1 MSHRHSCDRCRQQ
14 KVRCVRDESQGA
26 SSGTTSLARC
36 ERCTKAAVDC
46 VYSLRQSYNRPSAQS
61 SIRRD
66 ADGDL
71 NSPSTTS
78 WFAQGLGGVFCP
90 MGQGSGPDFTDM
102 TGPFPGVDDGRDANL
117 QLVSPSSQLDLS
129 ISPSA
134 ADAIGENRDIRVI
147 STSPSTVDALS
158 SQLMALSQRATQA
171 THRLVHPGGVPPTVS
186 LPEVS
191 ETFEDVN
198 TLIRIINNIT
208 AASSDDYGLVF
219 LALASHQHL
228 LALFRAICDVIR
240 QCLESMA
247 SDNEHQEQQQRG
259 LYHSDAGPS
268 SVAQFVMVLQLLLH
282 LIDRMD
288 RSLQVNK
295 PVDCGSESSNGNQV
309 TPNASPPLVEAGVKN
324 KAVGDSLPQGSLP
337 MVAQSI
343 VMSIP
348 DEHEKLKQV
357 IRELQTKI
365 EHSEFQ

>member
-46 VYSLRQSYNRPSAQS
+46 VYSLRQSYNRPSVQS
-61 SIRRD
+61 SGQRD
-66 ADGDL
+66 INDDP
-71 NSPSTTS
+71 NNPSSSS

-90 MGQGSGPDFTDM
+90 LGQGSGPDFTNM
-102 TGPFPGVDDGRDANL
+102 TGPFPGVDDGRDATL
-117 QLVSPSSQLDLS
+117 QLVSPSSQLNLS
-129 ISPSA
+129 TSPSA
-134 ADAIGENRDIRVI
+134 ADAENRDVRVI

-171 THRLVHPGGVPPTVS
+171 TRRLVRPGGVPPTVS
-186 LPEVS
+186 SPEVS
-191 ETFEDVN
+191 ETFEDAN

-208 AASSDDYGLVF
+208 ADSSDDYGLVF

-228 LALFRAICDVIR
+228 LALFRSICDVIR

-247 SDNEHQEQQQRG
+247 SDNEHQEQQRV
-259 LYHSDAGPS
+259 LHHSDAGPS
-268 SVAQFVMVLQLLLH
+268 SVVQFGMVLQLLLH

-295 PVDCGSESSNGNQV
+295 PVDCGSELSNGNQI
-309 TPNASPPLVEAGVKN
+309 TLNATPPLVEAGVKN
-324 KAVGDSLPQGSLP
+324 RTVGGSLPRGSLP

-343 VMSIP
+343 AMSIP